1 MNRYK
6 LNNNN
11 DEILKLK
18 KGLMTKRRYYSSKI
32 VQKRKDSSNIA
43 SNISSD
49 NISRTNKSARTL
61 TSEIWSYINDDM
73 GTLFE
78 HNIRQTLEYELKWNI
93 AGEREFNYRKIIT
106 STNYYII
113 TETKSL
119 LLKLNDN
126 LFRFKLKKKWN
137 LLC

>member
-1 MNRYK
+1 MNQYK

-73 GTLFE
+73 GTLPLMIDQY
-78 HNIRQTLEYELKWNI
+78 HSI
-93 AGEREFNYRKIIT
+93 
-106 STNYYII
+106 
-113 TETKSL
+113 
-119 LLKLNDN
+119 
-126 LFRFKLKKKWN
+126 LFQ
-137 LLC
+137 